1 MSQPA
6 LLVED
11 HGPVRLFTLN
21 RPDRLNALT
30 YEMMAAMRRAL
41 EEAAADDKVGA
52 VVLTGAGRAFSAG
65 ADLADFAKIAAEG
78 DRASRVRFTGL
89 EGPRALAGFPKPMIA
104 AVNGPAVGW
113 GLTVSLMCDLRL
125 ASQDAYFSAAF
136 VRVGVTP
143 EFGSSFLLPAIVGLG
158 RAMDMVLTARKVP
171 APEALAMGLLTR
183 MTPAE
188 ELLPAAMDLA
198 GQIAAMPR
206 PAMGMAKSLLRHG
219 AETGLEQVL
228 DYEMRCFRA
237 AMTSP
242 EHKAAVEEM
251 LEAIKARKANKA
263 QKA

>member
-1 MSQPA
+1 MSQPV

-21 RPDRLNALT
+21 RPKSLNALNQ
-30 YEMMAAMRRAL
+30 EMMAAMRQAL
-41 EEAAADDKVGA
+41 DEAAADDRVGA

-65 ADLADFAKIAAEG
+65 ADLAVFRQDG
-78 DRASRVRFTGL
+78 GPGRPGQPGRASPDWK
-89 EGPRALAGFPKPMIA
+89 GPRAMANFPKPMIA

-125 ASQDAYFSAAF
+125 ASQEAFFSAGF

-158 RAMDMVLTARKVP
+158 RAMDMVLTAREVP
-171 APEALAMGLLTR
+171 APEALAMGLITR
-183 MTPAE
+183 MSPPE
-188 ELLPAAMDLA
+188 ELLPAAMELA
-198 GQIAAMPR
+198 GKIAAMPR
-206 PAMGMAKSLLRHG
+206 PAIGMAKSLLRHG

-237 AMTSP
+237 AMASP
-242 EHKAAVEEM
+242 EHKAAVKAM
-251 LEAIKARKANKA
+251 LEAIKARKG
-263 QKA
+263 

>member
-1 MSQPA
+1 MSQPV

-21 RPDRLNALT
+21 RPENLNALNQ
-30 YEMMAAMRRAL
+30 EMMAAMREAL
-41 EEAAADDKVGA
+41 EDAAADDKVGA

-65 ADLADFAKIAAEG
+65 ADLAGFAKMAVEG
-78 DRASRVRFTGL
+78 DQAARTRFTGL
-89 EGPRALAGFPKPMIA
+89 EGPRALANFPKPMIA

-125 ASQDAYFSAAF
+125 ASQEAYFSAAF

-183 MTPAE
+183 MTPPE
-188 ELLPAAMDLA
+188 ELLPTAMELA

-206 PAMGMAKSLLRHG
+206 SAIGMAKSLLRHG

-237 AMTSP
+237 AMASP
-242 EHKAAVEEM
+242 EHRAAVESM
-251 LEAIKARKANKA
+251 LEAIKARKS
-263 QKA
+263 

>member
-1 MSQPA
+1 MSQPV

-30 YEMMAAMRRAL
+30 QEMMAVMRGAL

-65 ADLADFAKIAAEG
+65 ADLAGFAQMAEG
-78 DRASRVRFTGL
+78 GDQASRTRFTGL
-89 EGPRALAGFPKPMIA
+89 EGPRALANFPKPMIA

-125 ASQDAYFSAAF
+125 ASQEAYFSAAF

-183 MTPAE
+183 MTPPE
-188 ELLPAAMDLA
+188 ELLPAAMELA
-198 GQIAAMPR
+198 GQIASMPR
-206 PAMGMAKSLLRHG
+206 PAVGMAKALLRHG

-228 DYEMRCFRA
+228 DYEMRCFRT
-237 AMTSP
+237 AMASP
-242 EHKAAVEEM
+242 EHKAAVQGM
-251 LEAIKARKANKA
+251 LEAIQSRKA
-263 QKA
+263 